1 MQFQG
6 AIITEQGVTF
16 GILIVKSYIRNDL
29 TRRDALVSQASRLFG
44 GIPTV
49 LMSQDHNGT
58 PTYYGRSDIARFMAS
73 VPLKAVPWKEYTFS
87 I

>member
-6 AIITEQGVTF
+6 AVITEQAVTF
-16 GILIVKSYIRNDL
+16 GILIVKEHIRNDF
-29 TRRDALVSQASRLFG
+29 TRRDALVSEASRLFG

-49 LMSQDHNGT
+49 LMSQDHSGT
-58 PTYYGRSDIARFMAS
+58 PTYYGRSDIASFMAS
-73 VPLKAVPWKEYTFS
+73 VPLEAVPWKEYTIS